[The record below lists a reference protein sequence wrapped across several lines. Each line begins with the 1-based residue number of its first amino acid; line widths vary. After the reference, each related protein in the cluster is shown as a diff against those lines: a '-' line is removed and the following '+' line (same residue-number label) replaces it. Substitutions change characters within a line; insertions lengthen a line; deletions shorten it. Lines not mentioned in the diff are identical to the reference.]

1 MPTENEDKTLTE
13 QSLLLDPKKWVGE
26 YADYLFKYAFLRVRN
41 DDLARDLV
49 QETFLAALKGLTGF
63 DGRSSERTWL
73 TAILKFKIIDVY
85 RKESS
90 GLNNIKKLTEEES
103 LQDDFFNT
111 DDGHWK
117 KEHTPKPFETG
128 QDPLQAKEFNKV
140 LKLCM
145 QKLPVLWASVFA
157 MKHLDEEKTE
167 VILSELRITS
177 ANFWVIIHR
186 TKLSLRACLQKNWL

>member
-1 MPTENEDKTLTE
+1 MPTKKEDKVLTG
-13 QSLLLDPKKWVGE
+13 QSLLLQPKNWVE
-26 YADYLFKYAFLRVRN
+26 DHADYLFKYAFLRVRN

-49 QETFLAALKGLTGF
+49 QETFLAALKGVTGF
-63 DGRSSERTWL
+63 DGRCSERTWL

-90 GLNNIKKLTEEES
+90 GLNHVKKLAAEES
-103 LQDDFFNT
+103 LQEDFFNA

-117 KEHTPKPFETG
+117 KEHAPKPFESG
-128 QDPLQAKEFNKV
+128 QDALQAKEFNKV
-140 LKLCM
+140 LQVCM
-145 QKLPVLWASVFA
+145 QKLPALWASVFA

-167 VILSELRITS
+167 VILSELRLTS